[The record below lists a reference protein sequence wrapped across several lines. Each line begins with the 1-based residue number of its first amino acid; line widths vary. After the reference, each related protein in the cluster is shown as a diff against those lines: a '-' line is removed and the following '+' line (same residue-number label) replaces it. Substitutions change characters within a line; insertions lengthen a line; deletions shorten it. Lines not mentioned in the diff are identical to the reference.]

1 MGGKLS
7 HVVESLM
14 PATVMVLVQAT
25 ISGIN
30 IFYKLAK
37 NDGMNTMIMVA
48 YRYIFAAA
56 AMAPL
61 ALILEWN
68 SRPRMTWMVFFQGFF
83 CGLFGGSLGQNL
95 FAESLALTSATY
107 VSAIANLVPAMT
119 FILAIIMRVE
129 KLAIQT
135 SGGKAK
141 VSGVILSISG
151 AMVLTFYNGIEL
163 KIWTTHINLLSDGGK
178 VAASQ
183 HTSRNQGLGAIMAAA
198 SSLSAAI
205 WLIIQARMSKVYPL
219 YSGTFLMC
227 ACAGVQCAVYA
238 MSRERD
244 WSEWRLGWNI
254 RLLTVIYTAVVGT
267 GVMVS
272 LMAWVSMVRGPIF
285 VSSFFPL
292 MPIMVAVASSLLLDE
307 KLHLGSVI
315 GAVLIII
322 GLYVVLWGKGKE
334 MKKTAQLDG
343 SKSFRGSGLGDV
355 DLGTSSR
362 DGNRLSP
369 GAIVPTQIK
378 LYCMRDADNNRIVC
392 HVAGKMGG
400 DEEIR
405 ESKPSKLFER
415 EAETINVS
423 TAPAKDDASDVSTT
437 ATTHHR

>member
-1 MGGKLS
+1 
-7 HVVESLM
+7 
-14 PATVMVLVQAT
+14 
-25 ISGIN
+25 
-30 IFYKLAK
+30 
-37 NDGMNTMIMVA
+37 
-48 YRYIFAAA
+48 
-56 AMAPL
+56 
-61 ALILEWN
+61 
-68 SRPRMTWMVFFQGFF
+68 
-83 CGLFGGSLGQNL
+83 
-95 FAESLALTSATY
+95 
-107 VSAIANLVPAMT
+107 MT

-163 KIWTTHINLLSDGGK
+163 KIWTTHINLLSDAGK

-227 ACAGVQCAVYA
+227 ACAAVQCAVYA

-322 GLYVVLWGKGKE
+322 GLYVVLWGRGKE

-362 DGNRLSP
+362 DGNHLSP
-369 GAIVPTQIK
+369 GAIVPT
-378 LYCMRDADNNRIVC
+378 
-392 HVAGKMGG
+392 
-400 DEEIR
+400 
-405 ESKPSKLFER
+405 
-415 EAETINVS
+415 
-423 TAPAKDDASDVSTT
+423 KD
-437 ATTHHR
+437 